1 MGTSSI
7 FNGRTDKNA
16 LLPNDFNND
25 ENAAIDQSKIV
36 KWQTV
41 KSDLSKYINSGGQK
55 GSVKHIAKQY
65 VKAAGGTN
73 KLVAQSVSGIRT
85 GRNFGIFLNSIHE
98 NGIDITLY
106 NFGVKNANI
115 PVREIFSR
123 LVDVISPLANTKED
137 IVARKAIVE
146 ALSEIYDYVE
156 KNDLNVE
163 CLNRMPKEL
172 MNIALRDY
180 IASYIW
186 ITMMKDLDSRLEKYI
201 SNAHNAALV
210 EREFKDL
217 ITGIVDVQFKS
228 QGDIINRHVGVVI
241 QDLYTKCVK
250 VLEGII

>member
-25 ENAAIDQSKIV
+25 ENSPIDQSEVV

-41 KSDLSKYINSGGQK
+41 KSDFSKYINSGGNK
-55 GSVKHIAKQY
+55 GSLKHIAKQY

-73 KLVAQSVSGIRT
+73 KLVAQSKSGIRA
-85 GRNFGIFLNSIHE
+85 GVNFGTFFNSIYE
-98 NGIDITLY
+98 NGIEITLY
-106 NFGVKNANI
+106 NFGINNANLS
-115 PVREIFSR
+115 VREIFSR
-123 LVDVISPLANTKED
+123 LVDVISPLSNTKED
-137 IVARKAIVE
+137 ITARKAMVE
-146 ALSEIYDYVE
+146 ALSEVYDYVE

-163 CLNRMPKEL
+163 CLNSMPKEL

-201 SNAHNAALV
+201 SNAQNAALV
-210 EREFKDL
+210 ESKFKEL
-217 ITGIVDVQFKS
+217 IAGIVDVQFKS
-228 QGDIINRHVGVVI
+228 QGDIVNQQVGVVI
-241 QDLYTKCVK
+241 QDLYTKCLK